1 MNEIKCPNCGT
12 VFQVDESQYHEIL
25 QQVRNEEYDKEIKEL
40 ENRYKKDKEQ
50 ELEIIKNHIEQE
62 HSKDISKKNEEI
74 LNLKN
79 ELKNQETTI
88 KNNYLEEINKQK
100 NQQSEINSQID
111 EAKEKQKEIESKKS
125 ETMKQVES
133 ISSQI
138 ENYET
143 QIDSL
148 DSQISEANAK
158 IKEQEQKLAQA
169 EEDYKKQEELIK
181 QRMVAIYVSGETSY
195 LDVLLSSKSLTDFI
209 SSYYLVSEL
218 TKMDTELLE
227 KIEKQKEEIE
237 TAKKEIETSKQDL
250 VTAKASKES
259 VSAEL
264 KTAKSEKSKYVSQL
278 SDQEKELEQEIQEL
292 KQANAKI
299 ASEIKA
305 AEAKY
310 QKQLEELRRQE
321 ESKNNNNSNNGGNS
335 TSTGSGYFMRPV
347 SGGSISTNGYYS
359 SGKFHGAIDYAVSS
373 GSPVY
378 AAAAGVVMSTANL
391 SGSYGTY
398 VVIRHANG
406 LQSYYAHGTYGS
418 ICVSPGQTVSKGQ
431 QIMLSGS
438 TGNSSGPHLH
448 FEVRTSPYSYNGYAT
463 GYGQDSRV
471 NPANYM

>member
-1 MNEIKCPNCGT
+1 MKNICQKIIG
-12 VFQVDESQYHEIL
+12 IL
-25 QQVRNEEYDKEIKEL
+25 LVV
-40 ENRYKKDKEQ
+40 
-50 ELEIIKNHIEQE
+50 IILASTN
-62 HSKDISKKNEEI
+62 ISLAVTK
-74 LNLKN
+74 
-79 ELKNQETTI
+79 
-88 KNNYLEEINKQK
+88 EEINKQK

-278 SDQEKELEQEIQEL
+278 SDQEKELEQEVQEL

>member
-1 MNEIKCPNCGT
+1 MKNICQKIIG
-12 VFQVDESQYHEIL
+12 IL
-25 QQVRNEEYDKEIKEL
+25 LVV
-40 ENRYKKDKEQ
+40 
-50 ELEIIKNHIEQE
+50 IILASTN
-62 HSKDISKKNEEI
+62 ISLAVTK
-74 LNLKN
+74 
-79 ELKNQETTI
+79 
-88 KNNYLEEINKQK
+88 EEINKQK

-227 KIEKQKEEIE
+227 KIEK
-237 TAKKEIETSKQDL
+237 AKKEIETSKQDL